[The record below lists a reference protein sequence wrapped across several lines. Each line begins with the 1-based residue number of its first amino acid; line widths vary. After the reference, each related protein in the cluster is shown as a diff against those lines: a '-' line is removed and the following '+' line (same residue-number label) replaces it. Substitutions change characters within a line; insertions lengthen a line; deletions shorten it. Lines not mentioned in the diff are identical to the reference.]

1 MYVCECLQYAAELAR
16 LNKELAEIKNEY
28 EVSSRED
35 MQRVVEQNFKSDSCL
50 NDAELQEYR

>member
-35 MQRVVEQNFKSDSCL
+35 MQRVVEQNFESDSCL

>member
-1 MYVCECLQYAAELAR
+1 MELAR